1 MNASDNRGKADSQIG
16 KGIGGSTANSVKE
29 LISNESLGGNLDR
42 YFYFSACLS
51 LSRDGLVLSCFSV
64 KLIAL
69 KF

>member
-42 YFYFSACLS
+42 LF
-51 LSRDGLVLSCFSV
+51 
-64 KLIAL
+64 LII
-69 KF
+69 